1 MKHSLFY
8 IVFLT
13 IVSCSL
19 SKNIKE
25 NALLYY
31 GKTPCLGECPVFDMY
46 IYNDGKVIY
55 NGFQNV
61 VLKGEHKFS
70 ISKNHINEI
79 KKELKNID
87 FKIKTNIVRDLPNLI
102 LKYNGEKP
110 TVNNKEEIKD
120 LVKLLE
126 KIIN

>member
-25 NALLYY
+25 NAVLYY

-55 NGFQNV
+55 KGFQNV

-79 KKELKNID
+79 KKELKSID
-87 FKIKTNIVRDLPNLI
+87 FKIKTNIVRDLPNII
-102 LKYNGEKP
+102 LKYNGEKL
-110 TVNNKEEIKD
+110 TINNKEEIKD

>member
-13 IVSCSL
+13 IISCSL

-55 NGFQNV
+55 KGFQNV
-61 VLKGEHKFS
+61 ILKGEHKFS
-70 ISKNHINEI
+70 ISKNHIDEI
-79 KKELKNID
+79 KKELKSID
-87 FKIKTNIVRDLPNLI
+87 FKIKTNIVRDLPNII
-102 LKYNGEKP
+102 LKYNGEKL
-110 TVNNKEEIKD
+110 TINNKEEIKD

>member
-8 IVFLT
+8 IFLIA

-31 GKTPCLGECPVFDMY
+31 GNTPCLGTCPVFDMY

-55 NGFQNV
+55 KGFQNV

-70 ISKNHINEI
+70 ISKSHIDEI
-79 KKELKNID
+79 KNELEEID
-87 FKIKTNIVRDLPNLI
+87 FNVKMNTVRDLPNLI
-102 LKYNGEKP
+102 LKYKGKKL
-110 TVNNKEEIKD
+110 TVKNKEKIKD

-126 KIIN
+126 EIIN

>member
-25 NALLYY
+25 NALLSY

-87 FKIKTNIVRDLPNLI
+87 FKIKTNIVRDLPNII
-102 LKYNGEKP
+102 LKYNGEKL

>member
-87 FKIKTNIVRDLPNLI
+87 FKIKTNIVRDLPNII
-102 LKYNGEKP
+102 LKYNGEKL